1 MLAFIA
7 FQQLAFWPSQFH
19 STFFSNLL
27 TFSLSLFTWARRGQ
41 LWVSDS
47 PACQRPGRIDGS
59 PGREL
64 GNPTVLGFLQ
74 RRLVL
79 CR

>member
-7 FQQLAFWPSQFH
+7 FQQLAFLPSQFH
-19 STFFSNLL
+19 STFCSNL
-27 TFSLSLFTWARRGQ
+27 FLSLFIWARRGQ

-47 PACQRPGRIDGS
+47 PACQRPGCIDGS

-74 RRLVL
+74 RQLIL